1 MVEEPRIADVVA
13 PEVDT
18 IHPEDPIR
26 TARRRMEAQTRR
38 SLVVVEED
46 RPIGVVQWRDIMSEE
61 AVDAEAPV
69 RDYMVREIPI
79 LTASMSLSEA
89 RERLT
94 NVDIDR
100 LPVVDEGGRLVGEVP
115 RSTVTHSDEVI
126 EDATVEATAEPT
138 MAEPGAPPEAE
149 QPTIGA
155 GMTVNAR
162 AGKKLGTVDQ
172 VIVDP
177 DGALT
182 AISVQHGFL
191 RRKHKRIPADLIDR
205 VEGDQV
211 VLSID
216 QMEFNM
222 LPNVED
228 ED

>member
-1 MVEEPRIADVVA
+1 GRRRVARGGFLTRHTYITAPWYVLCVGAVGSRGAWWNVLGHEGPKGVVLMVEEPRIADVVA

-177 DGALT
+177 DG
-182 AISVQHGFL
+182 
-191 RRKHKRIPADLIDR
+191 
-205 VEGDQV
+205 
-211 VLSID
+211 
-216 QMEFNM
+216 
-222 LPNVED
+222 
-228 ED
+228 